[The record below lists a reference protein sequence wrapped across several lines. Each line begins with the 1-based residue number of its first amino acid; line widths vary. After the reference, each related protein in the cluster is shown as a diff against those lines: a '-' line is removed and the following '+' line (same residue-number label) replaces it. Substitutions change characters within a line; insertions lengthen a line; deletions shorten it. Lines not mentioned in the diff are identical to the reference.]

1 MDRKCPEIYCHWVR
15 DCQESNHYY
24 CLRCGRERWV
34 NRSHSSDDWWFW
46 ILLFFLAVI
55 IAVAMG

>member
-1 MDRKCPEIYCHWVR
+1 MDRKCPEIYCPWVR
-15 DCQESNHYY
+15 DYEDLNHYY
-24 CLRCGRERWV
+24 CLRCDRERWV

-46 ILLFFLAVI
+46 ILLFILAVI